1 LPHKNNVCLLA
12 KQSAY
17 IHGASL
23 RAGKTSLPGEIKGR
37 LLKIFYTQKQKNIGR
52 KVRTQLC
59 RPKHSGGRYLCNS
72 FAKNCYVLL
81 R

>member
-1 LPHKNNVCLLA
+1 LPHKNNICLLA

-37 LLKIFYTQKQKNIGR
+37 LLKIFYTQKQK
-52 KVRTQLC
+52 
-59 RPKHSGGRYLCNS
+59 KHWSKGTHTTLPS
-72 FAKNCYVLL
+72 QA
-81 R
+81 